1 MRSIANLEL
10 MTNPIGTLALESAL
24 FPGFLCLRHPGSLNL
39 GHPTAVCLPRQ
50 RGLILTNKL
59 VSFRAQAP
67 KDRRRNNWR
76 IVAEASRL
84 SPGAGRPSYDSYSF
98 ADPKATNTV

>member
-1 MRSIANLEL
+1 MDFKNAGAGLVFSE
-10 MTNPIGTLALESAL
+10 MSGPVMFPSLASEATSEAKAAARQLY
-24 FPGFLCLRHPGSLNL
+24 R
-39 GHPTAVCLPRQ
+39 LPQ

-98 ADPKATNTV
+98 ADPKAANTV